1 MIQLAL
7 VTCPPEKAEELARTL
22 VELRVAAC
30 VNLLPQLRSV
40 YRWQGAVCADD
51 EVLLLIKTTAERFEA
66 LRDAVLSNHPYELPE
81 VLAVD
86 VAAGHP
92 PYLDWIA
99 ACVSSPSPA

>member
-1 MIQLAL
+1 MTRLAL
-7 VTCPPEKAEELARTL
+7 VTCPPDRAEELARTL
-22 VELRVAAC
+22 IELRVAAC
-30 VNLLPQLRSV
+30 VNLVPQVRSV
-40 YRWQGAVCADD
+40 YRWQGAVCTDD

-86 VAAGHP
+86 VAAGHL

-99 ACVSSPSPA
+99 ACVSPPSPA